1 MIVSERK
8 SWDEILSFLKEEE
21 NVFVIVCGGCSDA
34 CKTGGP
40 EGLREVR
47 DRLRE
52 AGKKVTAALLID
64 FVCNKVLIGMRLN
77 RYIDEL
83 RFSDSVLVFS
93 CGIGVQAVAN
103 MVDISVRPGDNT
115 TYMGGSPGVWP
126 GEERCLQCGDC
137 RLADTGGICPYAN
150 CPKSLVNGGCGGS
163 DKGKCETDPEK
174 DCAWTLIY
182 ERLKNI
188 GKLDNLKK
196 IRSSRDYNLMLA
208 PAERKKSIFWA
219 LETVEEKEKEEISTE
234 RRPSTL

>member
-8 SWDEILSFLKEEE
+8 SWEEILSFLEGEKD
-21 NVFVIVCGGCSDA
+21 VFLVVCGGCSDA

-40 EGLREVR
+40 QGLMEIK
-47 DRLRE
+47 DKLTE
-52 AGKKVTAALLID
+52 AGKRITAALLID

-77 RYIDEL
+77 RYIGEL
-83 RFSDSVLVFS
+83 KSSDSVLVSS

-103 MVDISVRPGDNT
+103 MVDVPVRPGDNT
-115 TYMGGSPGVWP
+115 TYMGGFPGVWP

-150 CPKSLVNGGCGGS
+150 CPKSLVNGACGGS

-174 DCAWTLIY
+174 DCVWALIY
-182 ERLKNI
+182 ERLKNT
-188 GKLDNLKK
+188 GKLENLRK
-196 IRSSRDYNLMLA
+196 IYSARDYNLMVA

-219 LETVEEKEKEEISTE
+219 LETVEEKEKEAISE
-234 RRPSTL
+234 

>member
-8 SWDEILSFLKEEE
+8 SWEEILSFLEEE
-21 NVFVIVCGGCSDA
+21 KNIFLLVCGGCLEA

-40 EGLREVR
+40 EGLREAK

-64 FVCNKVLIGMRLN
+64 FACNKVLLGMRLN

-83 RFSDSVLVFS
+83 KSSDSILVVS

-103 MVDISVRPGDNT
+103 MVDIPVRPADNT
-115 TYMGGSPGVWP
+115 IHMGGFPGVWP

-137 RLADTGGICPYAN
+137 QLADTGGICPYAN
-150 CPKSLVNGGCGGS
+150 CPKFLVNGACGGS

-174 DCAWTLIY
+174 DCVWTLIY
-182 ERLKNI
+182 ERLKDI
-188 GKLDNLKK
+188 GKLENLRK
-196 IRSSRDYNLMLA
+196 IRPPRDYNLMLA
-208 PAERKKSIFWA
+208 PAERKKSMFWA
-219 LETVEEKEKEEISTE
+219 LETVEEKPKEEVSVSSE
-234 RRPSTL
+234 

>member
-8 SWDEILSFLKEEE
+8 SWEEILSSLEGEK
-21 NVFVIVCGGCSDA
+21 NVFLLVCGGCSEA

-40 EGLREVR
+40 EGLREAK

-64 FVCNKVLIGMRLN
+64 FVCNKVLLGMRLN

-83 RFSDSVLVFS
+83 KSSDSILVVS

-103 MVDISVRPGDNT
+103 MVDIPVRPADNT
-115 TYMGGSPGVWP
+115 IHMGGFPGVWP

-137 RLADTGGICPYAN
+137 QLADTGGICPYAN
-150 CPKSLVNGGCGGS
+150 CPKFLVNGACGGS

-174 DCAWTLIY
+174 DCVWTLIY
-182 ERLKNI
+182 ERLKDI
-188 GKLDNLKK
+188 GKLENLRK
-196 IRSSRDYNLMLA
+196 IRPPRDYNLMLA
-208 PAERKKSIFWA
+208 PAERKKSMFWA
-219 LETVEEKEKEEISTE
+219 LETVEEKPKEEVSVSSE
-234 RRPSTL
+234 

>member
-8 SWDEILSFLKEEE
+8 SWEEILSFLEEE
-21 NVFVIVCGGCSDA
+21 EDVFLVVCGGCSDA

-40 EGLREVR
+40 QGLMEIK
-47 DRLRE
+47 DKLTE
-52 AGKKVTAALLID
+52 AGKRITAALLID

-77 RYIDEL
+77 RYIGEL
-83 RFSDSVLVFS
+83 KSSDSVLVSS

-103 MVDISVRPGDNT
+103 MVDIPVRPGDNT
-115 TYMGGSPGVWP
+115 TYMGGFPGVWP

-150 CPKSLVNGGCGGS
+150 CPKSLVNGACGGS

-174 DCAWTLIY
+174 DCVWALIY
-182 ERLKNI
+182 ERLKNT
-188 GKLDNLKK
+188 GKLENLRK
-196 IRSSRDYNLMLA
+196 IYSARDYNLMLA

-219 LETVEEKEKEEISTE
+219 LETVEEKEKEAISE
-234 RRPSTL
+234 

>member
-8 SWDEILSFLKEEE
+8 SWEEILSFLEGEK
-21 NVFVIVCGGCSDA
+21 NIFLIVCGGCSDA

-40 EGLREVR
+40 EGLREGK

-52 AGKKVTAALLID
+52 AGKKITAALLID
-64 FVCNKVLIGMRLN
+64 FVCNKVLVGMRLN

-83 RFSDSVLVFS
+83 KSSDSVLVSS

-103 MVDISVRPGDNT
+103 MLDIPVRPADNT
-115 TYMGGSPGVWP
+115 IYMGGSPGVWP
-126 GEERCLQCGDC
+126 GEERCFQCGDC

-150 CPKSLVNGGCGGS
+150 CPKSLVNGACGGS

-174 DCAWTLIY
+174 DCVWTLIY
-182 ERLKNI
+182 ERLKSI
-188 GKLDNLKK
+188 GKLENLRK
-196 IRSSRDYNLMLA
+196 IGPPRDYNLMLA

-219 LETVEEKEKEEISTE
+219 LENIEEKEKEEISA
-234 RRPSTL
+234 PSK

>member
-8 SWDEILSFLKEEE
+8 SWEEILSSLEGEK
-21 NVFVIVCGGCSDA
+21 NVFLLVCGGCSEA

-40 EGLREVR
+40 EGLREAK

-64 FVCNKVLIGMRLN
+64 FVCNKVLVGMRLN

-83 RFSDSVLVFS
+83 KSSDSILVVS

-103 MVDISVRPGDNT
+103 MVDIPVRPADNT
-115 TYMGGSPGVWP
+115 IHMGGFPGVWP

-137 RLADTGGICPYAN
+137 QLADTGGICPYAN
-150 CPKSLVNGGCGGS
+150 CPKFLVNGACGGS

-174 DCAWTLIY
+174 DCVWTLIY
-182 ERLKNI
+182 ERLKDI
-188 GKLDNLKK
+188 GKLENLRK
-196 IRSSRDYNLMLA
+196 IRPPRDYNLMLA
-208 PAERKKSIFWA
+208 PAERKKSMFWA
-219 LETVEEKEKEEISTE
+219 LETVEEKPKEEVSVSSE
-234 RRPSTL
+234 

>member
-8 SWDEILSFLKEEE
+8 SWEEILSFLEGEKD
-21 NVFVIVCGGCSDA
+21 VFLVVCGGCSDA

-40 EGLREVR
+40 QGLTEIK
-47 DRLRE
+47 DKLTE
-52 AGKKVTAALLID
+52 AGKRITAALLID

-77 RYIDEL
+77 RYIGEL
-83 RFSDSVLVFS
+83 KSSDSVLVSS

-103 MVDISVRPGDNT
+103 MVDIPVRPGDNT
-115 TYMGGSPGVWP
+115 TYMGGFPGVWP

-150 CPKSLVNGGCGGS
+150 CPKSLVNGACGGS

-174 DCAWTLIY
+174 DCVWTLIY
-182 ERLKNI
+182 ERLKNT
-188 GKLDNLKK
+188 GKLETLRK
-196 IRSSRDYNLMLA
+196 IYSARDYNLMVA

-219 LETVEEKEKEEISTE
+219 LETVEEKEKEATSE
-234 RRPSTL
+234 

>member
-8 SWDEILSFLKEEE
+8 SWEEILSFLEGEK
-21 NVFVIVCGGCSDA
+21 NVFLLVCGGCSEA

-40 EGLREVR
+40 EGLREAK

-64 FVCNKVLIGMRLN
+64 FVCNKVLLGMRLN

-83 RFSDSVLVFS
+83 KSSDSILVVS

-103 MVDISVRPGDNT
+103 MVDIPVQPADNT
-115 TYMGGSPGVWP
+115 IHMGGFPGVWP
-126 GEERCLQCGDC
+126 GEERCFQCGDC

-150 CPKSLVNGGCGGS
+150 CPKFLVNGACGGS

-174 DCAWTLIY
+174 DCVWTLIY
-182 ERLKNI
+182 ERLKNL
-188 GKLDNLKK
+188 GKLENLRK
-196 IRSSRDYNLMLA
+196 IRPPRDYNLMLA
-208 PAERKKSIFWA
+208 PAERKKSMFWA
-219 LETVEEKEKEEISTE
+219 LETVEEKPKEEVSVSSE
-234 RRPSTL
+234 